1 MILDNMKNCE
11 LYFGVNKKFQKAF
24 DFIKTA
30 VAENKPVGK
39 YEIDGDELY
48 ASVQSYDSKLA
59 ENAKFE
65 GHKRYI
71 DIQYIIKGT
80 EQMQV
85 ADISKMQTNTEYN
98 ETKDC
103 VFYENSNE
111 ASVLIVGEGEY
122 AIFFPHDIHR
132 PGMSINETPMPV
144 EKIVVKV
151 KI

>member
-1 MILDNMKNCE
+1 MIFDNMKNLE
-11 LYFGVNKKFQKAF
+11 LYCGANEKFKKAF

-59 ENAKFE
+59 KDAKFE
-65 GHKRYI
+65 GHKCYI
-71 DIQYIIKGT
+71 DIQYIVKGQ

-85 ADISKMQTNTEYN
+85 ADVSKMQANTEYN
-98 ETKDC
+98 EVKDC
-103 VFYENSNE
+103 TFYENSDA
-111 ASVLIVGEGEY
+111 ASTLIVGEGDY
-122 AIFFPHDIHR
+122 AVFFPHDIHR
-132 PGMSINETPMPV
+132 PGMSVNENPAPV